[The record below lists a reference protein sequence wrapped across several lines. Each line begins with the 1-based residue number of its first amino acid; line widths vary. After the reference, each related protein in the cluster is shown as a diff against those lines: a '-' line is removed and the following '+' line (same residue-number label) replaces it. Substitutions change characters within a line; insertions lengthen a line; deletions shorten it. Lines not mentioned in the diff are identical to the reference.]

1 MRAYTVNVVAA
12 ALGVD
17 PRWVDNV
24 LSTHSIDGVTRER
37 QGVTRKIA
45 PDAILA
51 IAVARDLAAAVGAS
65 LGVALNLAA
74 ELIRSGEHSPAPG
87 VTIRIDLDAVKGRL
101 AARLAEAVDSHP
113 PAQRGRP
120 RESKVR

>member
-24 LSTHSIDGVTRER
+24 LSTQPIDGVMRER
-37 QGVTRKIA
+37 QGVTRTIS

-51 IAVARDLAAAVGAS
+51 IAIARDLATAVGAS

-74 ELIRSGEHSPAPG
+74 ELIPSGEYSPAPG
-87 VTIRIDLDAVKGRL
+87 MTIRIDLDAVKDRL
-101 AARLAEAVDSHP
+101 A
-113 PAQRGRP
+113 
-120 RESKVR
+120 